1 MQQPPENP
9 EQPSNPYQPQQTE
22 PGVPPPP
29 SYQQQPWTQYQQPYQ
44 PPMQPG
50 MYPPPQQP
58 KKRNRALFW
67 IGGGCLALIVLGI
80 IFVVIAVASAGHV
93 VTTTINNAAATA
105 TADTSSS
112 TNSSSSSNSGNQVS
126 KVGGT
131 ITLNGVQATLV
142 SAKVYNAGA
151 YNPPNPGNEYVLV
164 KVHLHNTSSNEEM
177 YNIDDFHLKSGTGN
191 ITDPDSLSF
200 DTSLNGLN
208 YGTLAAN
215 GGTADGDIVFQM
227 KIGDH
232 KAELTWQPSFFQNAG
247 DNGWILGL

>member
-29 SYQQQPWTQYQQPYQ
+29 LYQQQPYTQYQQPYW

-80 IFVVIAVASAGHV
+80 IFAVIAGVIAGHV
-93 VTTTINNAAATA
+93 VTTT
-105 TADTSSS
+105 SSN
-112 TNSSSSSNSGNQVS
+112 TSSSSSSSSGNQVS

-131 ITLNGVQATLV
+131 ITLKGVQATLE
-142 SAKVYNAGA
+142 SAKVYNGGA
-151 YNPPNPGNEYVLV
+151 YNSPNPGNEYVLV
-164 KVHLHNTSSNEEM
+164 KVHLHNTSSNEET
-177 YNIDDFHLKSGTGN
+177 YNIEDFHLKSGTGN

-208 YGTLAAN
+208 SGTLAAN
-215 GGTADGDIVFQM
+215 GGPPDRDIVLQM
-227 KIGDH
+227 KIGDP
-232 KAELTWQPSFFQNAG
+232 KAELTW
-247 DNGWILGL
+247 

>member
-1 MQQPPENP
+1 MQPPPENP

-29 SYQQQPWTQYQQPYQ
+29 LYQQQPYTQYQQPYQ

-80 IFVVIAVASAGHV
+80 ILGIIFIAVIAGAGAGHV
-93 VTTTINNAAATA
+93 VTTT
-105 TADTSSS
+105 SSN
-112 TNSSSSSNSGNQVS
+112 TSSSSSSSSGNQVS

-142 SAKVYNAGA
+142 SVKTYPGTDVDIPRA
-151 YNPPNPGNEYVLV
+151 GNEYIV
-164 KVHLHNTSSNEEM
+164 VHVRLHNTTDNEVD
-177 YNIDDFHLKSGTGN
+177 YNVFDFHTKSGTGN
-191 ITDPDSLSF
+191 ITDETLVSF
-200 DTSLNGLN
+200 VNSSDQLNSGK
-208 YGTLAAN
+208 LAA
-215 GGTADGDIVFQM
+215 GGSVEGDIVFEV
-227 KIGDH
+227 KKGDH
-232 KAELTWQPSFFQNAG
+232 QAELTWQPSFYGNAG

>member
-1 MQQPPENP
+1 MQQPPQNP
-9 EQPSNPYQPQQTE
+9 EQPSNPYQPHQTE
-22 PGVPPPP
+22 PGVRPPPQ
-29 SYQQQPWTQYQQPYQ
+29 YQQQPFTQYQQPYQ

-80 IFVVIAVASAGHV
+80 IFVVIAVASAGNI
-93 VTTTINNAAATA
+93 VTNTGSN
-105 TADTSSS
+105 
-112 TNSSSSSNSGNQVS
+112 TNTSSSSSSSSGNQVS

-131 ITLNGVQATLV
+131 ITLNGVQATLE
-142 SAKVYNAGA
+142 SAKVYNGGA
-151 YNPPNPGNEYVLV
+151 NNSPNPGNEYVLV
-164 KVHLHNTSSNEEM
+164 KVHLHNTSSNDET
-177 YNIDDFHLKSGTGN
+177 YNVDDFHLKSGTGN
-191 ITDPDSLSF
+191 ITDPDSQTF

-215 GGTADGDIVFQM
+215 GGTVDGDIVFQM
-227 KIGDH
+227 KTGDH

>member
-1 MQQPPENP
+1 MQQPPQNP

-22 PGVPPPP
+22 PVVPPPP
-29 SYQQQPWTQYQQPYQ
+29 PYQQQPYTQYQQPYP

-80 IFVVIAVASAGHV
+80 IFAVIAVASAGHIA
-93 VTTTINNAAATA
+93 TTAINNAAATI

-112 TNSSSSSNSGNQVS
+112 TSTSSSTNSGNQVS

-131 ITLNGVQATLV
+131 ITLNGVQATLK
-142 SAKVYNAGA
+142 SAKVYNGGA
-151 YNPPNPGNEYVLV
+151 YSSPNPGNEYVLV
-164 KVHLHNTSSNEEM
+164 KVHLRNTSSNDET
-177 YNIDDFHLKSGTGN
+177 YNVNDFHLKSGTGN

-227 KIGDH
+227 KVGDH

>member
-29 SYQQQPWTQYQQPYQ
+29 SYQQQPYTQYQQPYQ

-80 IFVVIAVASAGHV
+80 IFAVIAVAGAGHV

-112 TNSSSSSNSGNQVS
+112 TNTSSSSNSGNQVS

-142 SAKVYNAGA
+142 SVKTHPGTDVDIPRA
-151 YNPPNPGNEYVLV
+151 GNEYIV
-164 KVHLHNTSSNEEM
+164 VHVRLHNTTDNEVD
-177 YNIDDFHLKSGTGN
+177 YNVFDFHTKSGTGN
-191 ITDPDSLSF
+191 ITDETFVSF
-200 DTSLNGLN
+200 VNSSDQLNSGK
-208 YGTLAAN
+208 LAA
-215 GGTADGDIVFQM
+215 GGSVEGDIVFEV
-227 KIGDH
+227 KKGDH
-232 KAELTWQPSFFQNAG
+232 QAELTWQPSFFGNAG

>member
-1 MQQPPENP
+1 
-9 EQPSNPYQPQQTE
+9 
-22 PGVPPPP
+22 
-29 SYQQQPWTQYQQPYQ
+29 
-44 PPMQPG
+44 MQPG

-80 IFVVIAVASAGHV
+80 IFAVIAGVIAGHV
-93 VTTTINNAAATA
+93 VTTT
-105 TADTSSS
+105 SSN
-112 TNSSSSSNSGNQVS
+112 TSSSSSSSSGNQVS

-131 ITLNGVQATLV
+131 ITLKGVQATLE
-142 SAKVYNAGA
+142 SAKVYNGGA
-151 YNPPNPGNEYVLV
+151 YNSPNPGNEYVLV
-164 KVHLHNTSSNEEM
+164 KVHLHNTSSNEET
-177 YNIDDFHLKSGTGN
+177 YNINDFHLKSGTGN

-232 KAELTWQPSFFQNAG
+232 QAELTWQPSFFGNAG

>member
-29 SYQQQPWTQYQQPYQ
+29 LYQQQPYTQYQQPYQ

-50 MYPPPQQP
+50 LYPPPQQP

-80 IFVVIAVASAGHV
+80 ILGIIIAVIAGASAGHV
-93 VTTTINNAAATA
+93 VTTT
-105 TADTSSS
+105 SSN
-112 TNSSSSSNSGNQVS
+112 TSSSSSSSSGNQVS
-126 KVGGT
+126 KIGGT

-142 SAKVYNAGA
+142 SVKTYPGTDVDIPKA
-151 YNPPNPGNEYVLV
+151 GNEYVV
-164 KVHLHNTSSNEEM
+164 VHVRLHNTTDNEVD
-177 YNIDDFHLKSGTGN
+177 YNVFDFHTKSGTGN
-191 ITDPDSLSF
+191 ITDETLVSF
-200 DTSLNGLN
+200 VNSSDQLNSGK
-208 YGTLAAN
+208 LAA
-215 GGTADGDIVFQM
+215 GGSVEGDIVFEV
-227 KIGDH
+227 KKGDH
-232 KAELTWQPSFFQNAG
+232 QAELTWQPSFFGNAG

>member
-1 MQQPPENP
+1 
-9 EQPSNPYQPQQTE
+9 
-22 PGVPPPP
+22 
-29 SYQQQPWTQYQQPYQ
+29 
-44 PPMQPG
+44 MQPG

-67 IGGGCLALIVLGI
+67 IGGCLALIVLGI
-80 IFVVIAVASAGHV
+80 IFAVITGVIAGHV
-93 VTTTINNAAATA
+93 VTTT
-105 TADTSSS
+105 SSN
-112 TNSSSSSNSGNQVS
+112 TSSSSSSSSGNQVS

-131 ITLNGVQATLV
+131 ITLNGVQATLE
-142 SAKVYNAGA
+142 SAKVYNGGA
-151 YNPPNPGNEYVLV
+151 YNSPNPGNEYVLV
-164 KVHLHNTSSNEEM
+164 KVHLHNTSSNDET
-177 YNIDDFHLKSGTGN
+177 YNIEDFHLKSGTGN

-208 YGTLAAN
+208 SGTLAAN

>member
-1 MQQPPENP
+1 MQPPPENP
-9 EQPSNPYQPQQTE
+9 GQPSNPYQPQQTG

-29 SYQQQPWTQYQQPYQ
+29 SYQQQPYTQYQQPYQ

-80 IFVVIAVASAGHV
+80 IIAVIAGAIAGHV
-93 VTTTINNAAATA
+93 VVTTTGSNTGSNT
-105 TADTSSS
+105 
-112 TNSSSSSNSGNQVS
+112 SSSSSSSSGNQVS

-142 SAKVYNAGA
+142 SVKTYPGTAVDIPKA
-151 YNPPNPGNEYVLV
+151 GNEYVV
-164 KVHLHNTSSNEEM
+164 VHVRLHNTTDNEVD
-177 YNIDDFHLKSGTGN
+177 YNVFDFHTKSGTGN
-191 ITDPDSLSF
+191 ITDEAFVSF
-200 DTSLNGLN
+200 VNSSDQLNSGK
-208 YGTLAAN
+208 LAA
-215 GGTADGDIVFQM
+215 GGSVEGDIVFEV
-227 KIGDH
+227 KTGDH
-232 KAELTWQPSFFQNAG
+232 QAELTWQPSFFGNAG

>member
-1 MQQPPENP
+1 MQPPPENP
-9 EQPSNPYQPQQTE
+9 EQPSNPYQPQPTE

-29 SYQQQPWTQYQQPYQ
+29 SYQQQPYTQYQQPYQ
-44 PPMQPG
+44 PPQPG
-50 MYPPPQQP
+50 MYPPLQQP

-80 IFVVIAVASAGHV
+80 IFAVITGVIAGHV
-93 VTTTINNAAATA
+93 VTTT
-105 TADTSSS
+105 SSN
-112 TNSSSSSNSGNQVS
+112 TSSSSSSSSGNQVS

-131 ITLNGVQATLV
+131 ITLNGVQATLE
-142 SAKVYNAGA
+142 SAKVYNGGA
-151 YNPPNPGNEYVLV
+151 YNSPNPGNEYVLV
-164 KVHLHNTSSNEEM
+164 KVHLHNTSSNDET
-177 YNIDDFHLKSGTGN
+177 YNIEDFHLKSGTGN

-208 YGTLAAN
+208 SGTLAAN

-247 DNGWILGL
+247 DNGWILLTSAKGSQV